1 MPRKPTTAVKL
12 TKSRVDSL
20 PPAPD
25 RLHPVWTA
33 DSELKGFFVAVYHTG
48 QKVFFVRY
56 WTGKSR
62 RLVRVGRY
70 GETDSRGPVTV
81 ESARQRARE
90 ILAQHEL
97 GGDPAG
103 DRQKARG
110 MLTFKQW
117 AERYLERVALEKK
130 SPREDR
136 RFVPMAVK
144 RWGSRPLASITPEDV
159 LRLRQ
164 TMERTPTQANRLVA
178 SIRACFSAA
187 VRSGIITLNPA
198 RSIRPF
204 KENPPRARV
213 ISAEEM
219 ERLLVAIEEEE
230 DAFGKAALKILILT
244 GARGKE
250 LLRAKWADV
259 DLDAGIWRIPSPKA
273 GHPQV
278 VPIDANVI
286 AILKALPRLAESPFI
301 IPGLRANQP
310 RYDVRGPWERAKQR
324 AGLADS
330 DLHVHDIRRTFGL
343 AVARQAGLHIASK
356 LLRHSSTKIT
366 EQVYAPLGLDD
377 LREALTRRAEVL
389 PFPEKKRRNG

>member
-1 MPRKPTTAVKL
+1 MPRKPKNAVKL
-12 TKSRVDSL
+12 TKRLLDSL
-20 PPAPD
+20 PPAID
-25 RLHPVWTA
+25 RAHPVWTA
-33 DSELKGFFVAVYHTG
+33 DSELKGFFVAVYSTG

-56 WTGKSR
+56 WTGRAR
-62 RLVRVGRY
+62 RIVRIGRY
-70 GETDSRGPVTV
+70 GETDSEGPVTP
-81 ESARQRARE
+81 ETARARAKE

-103 DRQKARG
+103 DRDKARE
-110 MLTFKQW
+110 MPTFKQW

-136 RFVPMAVK
+136 RFLPMAVK
-144 RWGSRPLASITPEDV
+144 RWGGRPLASLSTEDV

-164 TMERTPTQANRLVA
+164 TMEKTPAQANRLIA

-187 VRSGIITLNPA
+187 VRSGLITFNPA

-213 ISAEEM
+213 ITPDEM
-219 ERLLVAIEEEE
+219 ERLLVAIEAEG
-230 DAFGKAALKILILT
+230 DPFGKAALKILILT
-244 GARGKE
+244 GVRGKE
-250 LLRAKWADV
+250 LLRAKWEDL
-259 DLDAGIWRIPSPKA
+259 DLDAGTWRIPSPKA

-278 VPIDANVI
+278 VPIDANVT
-286 AILKALPRLAESPFI
+286 AVLKSIPRMEGSPFV
-301 IPGLRANQP
+301 IPGRTPDQP
-310 RYDVRGPWERAKQR
+310 RYDVRGPWERAKER
-324 AGLADS
+324 AGLAES
-330 DLHVHDIRRTFGL
+330 DLHIHDIRRTFGL

-377 LREALTRRAEVL
+377 LREALTRRADVL
-389 PFPEKKRRNG
+389 SFPEKKKGTG